1 MKTRPRYQTRRLML
15 GAAMVALA
23 AGMAPAQSQEVKL
36 GVVLSD
42 TGTFAF
48 VGSPVI
54 KAIRLAYDE
63 MVAANYFGATKV
75 ALLVEDNRSD
85 KQEAITLINRM
96 ATRDNAVMVIGPV
109 STGEAMA
116 AGPVA
121 VDLKIPLFTT
131 ATAPDVL
138 AAGPWVFKSTETA
151 EQTMVPLGKFVAGKA
166 KPKNCF
172 YVSIRDN
179 EGYIRQK
186 NILRDTMKDSG
197 VAIAADES
205 ILAADS
211 DFTALAT
218 KIAAAKADC
227 LYLGTPPEQG
237 ANLAVQARQAGM
249 AANTVLVGNSGMG
262 SERYLKAG
270 GKVIEGT
277 YFPAEF
283 VPSGINEMSKKF
295 IDSYTKKYGVAP
307 DSWAAVGYSM
317 MLIAGNAIKTAGA
330 NPTRE
335 AVRDA
340 MAKTKDLPVVI
351 GQGKFSLDDKRI
363 PSFGAA
369 VLQIKDGKWVQP

>member
-1 MKTRPRYQTRRLML
+1 MKITKRLL
-15 GAAMVALA
+15 AATALA
-23 AGMAPAQSQEVKL
+23 AMAALPFGGPAAAQEARV

-48 VGSPVI
+48 VGAPVI
-54 KAIRLAYDE
+54 KAIRLAHE
-63 MVAANYFGATKV
+63 ELAASGGYGATKV
-75 ALLVEDNRSD
+75 TLMVEDNRSD

-96 ATRDNAVMVIGPV
+96 ATRDNATIIIGPV

-138 AAGPWVFKSTETA
+138 QAGPWVFKSTETA
-151 EQTMVPLGKFVAGKA
+151 EQFMTPLGAFVADKV
-166 KPKNCF
+166 KPKSCF
-172 YVSIRDN
+172 YVFIRDN

-186 NILRDTMKDSG
+186 NILRDVMKEKG
-197 VAIAADES
+197 VAVAADES
-205 ILAADS
+205 ILAADA

-237 ANLAVQARQAGM
+237 ANVVVQARQAGM
-249 AANTVLVGNSGMG
+249 AANTVLVGNTGMG

-270 GKVIEGT
+270 GRMVEGT
-277 YFPAEF
+277 YLPAEF
-283 VPSGINEMSKKF
+283 VPSGVNEMGKTF
-295 IDSYTKKYGVAP
+295 IANYTKKYGVAP

-317 MLIAGNAIKTAGA
+317 MLITANAIKAAGP

-340 MAKTKDLPVVI
+340 MGKTRDLPVVI
-351 GQGKFSLDDKRI
+351 GQGKFSLDANRI

-369 VLQIKDGKWVQP
+369 VLQIKDQKWVQP